1 MISMILWL
9 NLRYFE
15 VMNIV
20 LKFDEFWTSFGNFS
34 VIMRVM
40 YVGWMSFWLGSWILK
55 EFLVEVL

>member
-1 MISMILWL
+1 MMISMILWL

-40 YVGWMSFWLGSWILK
+40 YVG
-55 EFLVEVL
+55 